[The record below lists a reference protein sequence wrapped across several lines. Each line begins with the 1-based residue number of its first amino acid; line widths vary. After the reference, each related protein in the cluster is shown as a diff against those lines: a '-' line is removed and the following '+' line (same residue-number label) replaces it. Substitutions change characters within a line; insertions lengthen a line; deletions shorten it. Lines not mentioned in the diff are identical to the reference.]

1 MVFSGI
7 SSTLLR
13 RNPFKSKSISSF
25 SSISFQNNFNLTTI
39 SKFQPQIFSNPRT
52 TDFFQIREYSVE
64 TPSLIAQGKEK
75 EKKLAHYDRKV
86 ILAYEAVE
94 RVEESKRSW
103 VYWPSYKRDA
113 KRANNAINLALKK
126 YYEALSILSEDERK
140 DVEKANGRV
149 INQMLDMQKNTMSDE
164 LMNFDEVLKIWNKT
178 AFGEEDPKGSGGT
191 AC

>member
-7 SSTLLR
+7 SSALLR

-25 SSISFQNNFNLTTI
+25 SSISSNNFNLTTI

-149 INQMLDMQKNTMSDE
+149 ISQMLDMQKNTMSDE
-164 LMNFDEVLKIWNKT
+164 LMNFDEVVILSYFSCIQ
-178 AFGEEDPKGSGGT
+178 SL
-191 AC
+191 